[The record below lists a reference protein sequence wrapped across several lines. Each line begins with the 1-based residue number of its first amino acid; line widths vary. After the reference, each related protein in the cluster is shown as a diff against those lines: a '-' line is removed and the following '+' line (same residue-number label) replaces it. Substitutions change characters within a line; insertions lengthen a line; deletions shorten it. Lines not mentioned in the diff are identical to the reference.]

1 MKMAFLPMRQHTFK
15 PHWRWNHFAGVACIG
30 MAATAHAA
38 GAPKTS
44 PGSSL
49 TATPAP
55 SAAPPASAP
64 SASGPSPSPSPTG
77 VPILGGTERSQLKP
91 VNASERWFDGV
102 SLGFGTS
109 YERLTSRT
117 RQRYS
122 SPNLGLVA
130 TYTEHIRGPWSG
142 GIGFWLGGWT
152 TRNSAREYFSSL
164 SPSFDRVAPL
174 RAMTHVEFSP
184 LQQWLRESTAAS
196 PFLQYLNPKVFFGL
210 GFLTFL
216 ESRGWPPNRSK
227 QLNSEV
233 AARYGLSLHSA
244 WPRTIGTNLSWERW
258 RGVKTF
264 DYSGEAL
271 TLTIEF
277 GDIGS
282 R

>member
-1 MKMAFLPMRQHTFK
+1 VKFLFLPMRQLKLFM
-15 PHWRWNHFAGVACIG
+15 PHVRALLVAALGSI
-30 MAATAHAA
+30 MFEASARAEDQPKASP
-38 GAPKTS
+38 APQSS
-44 PGSSL
+44 PAPIVSPS
-49 TATPAP
+49 PAP
-55 SAAPPASAP
+55 SPN
-64 SASGPSPSPSPTG
+64 PTS

-109 YERLTSRT
+109 YEKLTNRT
-117 RQRYS
+117 QQRYR
-122 SPNLGLVA
+122 SPNLGIVA
-130 TYTEHIRGPWSG
+130 TYTELIRGPWSG
-142 GIGFWLGGWT
+142 GVGFWLGGWN
-152 TRNSAREYFSSL
+152 TRNSAKEYFSSL
-164 SPSFDRVAPL
+164 NPPFDRVTPL
-174 RAMTHVEFSP
+174 RVMTHVEFSP
-184 LQQWLRESTAAS
+184 LRQWLATSATAN

-210 GFLTFL
+210 GFLAFL
-216 ESRGWPPNRSK
+216 QSRAWPPNRAD

-233 AARYGLSLHSA
+233 AVRYGLSLHSA
-244 WPRTIGTNLSWERW
+244 WPRTIGTNISWERW